1 MGKTCLVFRGT
12 EPNMIEILKINMAII
27 MDKEIMLNSISK

>member
-12 EPNMIEILKINMAII
+12 EPMIEILKINMDII